1 MLRGGISTKV
11 FALMLAI
18 FIVFITGALYLQTAF
33 FENFY
38 TTRKAEALDQK
49 MEGFGALY
57 SESDWSSRE
66 LRFNTS
72 AFERANGVRLAI
84 VDESIN
90 MLNDE
95 KYSLTIEDYSGVSIS
110 LDLNAALS
118 DKEFSLIKD
127 VQAGAVI
134 HAEGYLLGDKD
145 SLHMSPVRLVIGDDI
160 IIDYKPI
167 YGYDGSN
174 DNLDRIAGKLY
185 DVNLPNEEAIIK
197 GVESH
202 GVWSIVDYWNRNYN
216 VDQTSQQ
223 KSQSDEITPSV
234 EKQAFVFSEPISR
247 DRYLARVYPLKK
259 EDKVHYAFVVASQLP
274 ILEAVE
280 TLSSYYAIVVLAAI
294 IMSIFLSYFVSR
306 IVTRPLLRI
315 NSIASQMADLDFSN
329 YIEVRTD
336 DEIGHLSQSLNTLS
350 MNLQGNMEELK
361 LTNSQLQ
368 KEIEKERRLELMRR
382 EFVSGASHE
391 LKTPIGIIKGFA
403 EGIKDGLAAEKIDYF
418 VDVILEETDK
428 MDALVKDM
436 LDLSKIEQDPNTLN
450 MESYE
455 CNAFVRSVSEKV
467 EPLILERGLSLKM
480 HIESRPI
487 MVYADRRR
495 MEQVLTNA
503 LSNAMRYSHPD
514 TCIELYVTTHKDSAR
529 VTVNNFG
536 KSIPEEMLEHVWDR
550 FYRVDPSRNKESG
563 GSGLGLSIVREIL
576 VQHEVDFGMKNI
588 EDGVS
593 FYFEMKK
600 DISS

>member
-38 TTRKAEALDQK
+38 TTRKAEALDLK

-57 SESDWSSRE
+57 SESEWTNRE
-66 LRFNTS
+66 LRLNAL

-95 KYSLTIEDYSGVSIS
+95 KYYLTIEDFSGASIS

-118 DKEFSLIKD
+118 DKEFRSIKD
-127 VQAGAVI
+127 IQVGSVI
-134 HAEGYLLGDKD
+134 HAEGYLLGSPD
-145 SLHMSPVRLVIGDDI
+145 SLHMSPVRLVINDQV

-167 YGYDGSN
+167 YGYKGSN
-174 DNLDRIAGKLY
+174 DNLDRVAGNLY

-202 GVWSIVDYWNRNYN
+202 GLWSIVDYWNRNYK
-216 VDQTSQQ
+216 VDPSNKQRAQTDEPN
-223 KSQSDEITPSV
+223 KSL
-234 EKQAFVFSEPISR
+234 EKQAFVFSEPITR
-247 DRYLARVYPLKK
+247 DRYLARVYPLQKGS
-259 EDKVHYAFVVASQLP
+259 EVHYAFVVASQLP

-294 IMSIFLSYFVSR
+294 VMSVFLSYFVSR

-315 NSIASQMADLDFSN
+315 NNIASQMADLDFSH

-350 MNLQGNMEELK
+350 MNLQSNMEELK
-361 LTNSQLQ
+361 LANAQLH

-382 EFVSGASHE
+382 EFISGASHE

-418 VDVILEETDK
+418 IDVILEETDK

-436 LDLSKIEQDPNTLN
+436 LDLSKIEQDPNNLDF
-450 MESYE
+450 EVFE
-455 CNAFVRSVSEKV
+455 CNEFVKSVSEKIH
-467 EPLILERGLSLKM
+467 PLIVERGLTFKM
-480 HIESRPI
+480 HIESAPTE
-487 MVYADRRR
+487 VYADRRR

-503 LSNAMRYSHPD
+503 LSNAMRYSYPS
-514 TCIELYVTTHKDSAR
+514 TCIELYVATTADSVR
-529 VTVNNFG
+529 VTVNNSG
-536 KSIPEEMLEHVWDR
+536 KAIPEEMLDHVWDR
-550 FYRVDPSRNKESG
+550 FYRVDPSRSKESG

-576 VQHEVDFGMKNI
+576 LQHKVGFGIKNI
-588 EDGVS
+588 KGGVS

-600 DISS
+600 N

>member
-57 SESDWSSRE
+57 SESDWTNRE
-66 LRFNTS
+66 LRFNTL

-95 KYSLTIEDYSGVSIS
+95 KYYLTIEDYSGASVS

-118 DKEFSLIKD
+118 DKEFTIIKD
-127 VQAGAVI
+127 IQVGSVI
-134 HAEGYLLGDKD
+134 HAEGYLLGEED
-145 SLHMSPVRLVIGDDI
+145 SLHMSPVRLVINENV

-167 YGYDGSN
+167 YGYKGSN
-174 DNLDRIAGKLY
+174 DNLDRVAGKLY
-185 DVNLPNEEAIIK
+185 DINLPNEEAIIK

-202 GVWSIVDYWNRNYN
+202 GLWSIVDYWNRNYR
-216 VDQTSQQ
+216 VEQTSKQ
-223 KSQSDEITPSV
+223 KVQTDELSINT

-259 EDKVHYAFVVASQLP
+259 GDEVHYAFVVASQLP

-315 NSIASQMADLDFSN
+315 NSIASHMANLDFSN

-350 MNLQGNMEELK
+350 MNLQSNMEELK
-361 LTNSQLQ
+361 LANAQLQ
-368 KEIEKERRLELMRR
+368 KDIEKERRLELMRR
-382 EFVSGASHE
+382 EFISGASHE

-403 EGIKDGLAAEKIDYF
+403 EGIKDGLAADKIDYF

-428 MDALVKDM
+428 MDDLVKDM
-436 LDLSKIEQDPNTLN
+436 LDLSKIEQDPNNLN
-450 MESYE
+450 YQVFE
-455 CNAFVRSVSEKV
+455 CNEFVRAVSEKV
-467 EPLILERGLSLKM
+467 EPLIVERGLTFNM
-480 HIESRPI
+480 HIESAPTN
-487 MVYADRRR
+487 VYADKRR

-503 LSNAMRYSHPD
+503 LSNAMRYSYPN
-514 TCIELYVTTHKDSAR
+514 TCIELYVVGGADSVR
-529 VTVNNFG
+529 VTVNNAG

-550 FYRVDPSRNKESG
+550 FYRVDPSRSKESG

-576 VQHEVDFGMKNI
+576 VQHGVGFGIKNI
-588 EDGVS
+588 EGGVS

-600 DISS
+600 D